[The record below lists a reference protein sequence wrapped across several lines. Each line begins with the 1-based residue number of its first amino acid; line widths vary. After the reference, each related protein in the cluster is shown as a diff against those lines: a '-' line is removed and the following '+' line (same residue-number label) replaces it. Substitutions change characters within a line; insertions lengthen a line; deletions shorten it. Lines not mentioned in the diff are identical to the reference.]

1 MKSVNF
7 VDWSEL
13 ALKKDIENINKK
25 LDSQEPIFLS
35 VCIEIVI
42 AVGVI
47 LIDHLFDI
55 STIPWYVWL
64 ITGLIAILPPFVLII
79 VALVKYI
86 KKIIHAVKGKY
97 NITKYVDMFDNS
109 ICYWVMMS
117 KSFCDLLKD
126 ENKILSKEEKM
137 FYFQEAN
144 YYINK
149 SIYELDE
156 MTPIA
161 DKIFSNKNS
170 EILRGHVISVQRFE
184 VILNLLKSVR
194 SDLKENSK
202 SFGEYENCKE
212 KQIEIN
218 LQYDKMMISFIKKIN
233 ACYNCTY
240 KWNES
245 Q

>member
-7 VDWSEL
+7 IDWSEL

-47 LIDHLFDI
+47 LIDHLFDM
-55 STIPWYVWL
+55 SNIPWYVWL
-64 ITGLIAILPPFVLII
+64 ITGLIAIVPPFVLILI
-79 VALVKYI
+79 ALIKYT
-86 KKIIHAVKGKY
+86 KKIIHAAKREY
-97 NITKYVDMFDNS
+97 NIAKYVDMFDNS

-126 ENKILSKEEKM
+126 ENTILSNEEKM

-170 EILRGHVISVQRFE
+170 EILRKHVISIQRLE
-184 VILNLLKSVR
+184 VIFYLLKIVR
-194 SDLKENSK
+194 SDLIENSK
-202 SFGEYENCKE
+202 SFDEYKDCKD
-212 KQIEIN
+212 KQIETN
-218 LQYDKMMISFIKKIN
+218 LQYDKMMNGFIKKIN
-233 ACYNCTY
+233 DCYNCNY
-240 KWNES
+240 KWN
-245 Q
+245 

>member
-97 NITKYVDMFDNS
+97 NITKYVDMFDN
-109 ICYWVMMS
+109 
-117 KSFCDLLKD
+117 
-126 ENKILSKEEKM
+126 
-137 FYFQEAN
+137 
-144 YYINK
+144 
-149 SIYELDE
+149 
-156 MTPIA
+156 
-161 DKIFSNKNS
+161 
-170 EILRGHVISVQRFE
+170 
-184 VILNLLKSVR
+184 
-194 SDLKENSK
+194 
-202 SFGEYENCKE
+202 
-212 KQIEIN
+212 
-218 LQYDKMMISFIKKIN
+218 
-233 ACYNCTY
+233 
-240 KWNES
+240 
-245 Q
+245 